1 MISIQTQHFNF
12 HRIFLLA
19 VGLWPYQQSWLV
31 KFQLVLF
38 FSIQISFI
46 LFQLTVFI
54 SAKCTPDL
62 VIKVL
67 SIVLLLIMYA
77 IEYNSFRMNAQAVRC
92 LFEQLQHICNELKD
106 ENEIAI
112 IKKYGNNAKRYAAIL
127 MLLYIC
133 ITIIMFLLPI
143 LPRLLGFVLHINA
156 TQPRVMQQLMPNY
169 IIDQGKHF
177 YLILLY
183 MYAAL
188 LIGATAL
195 VGIGMTLLSYLKHAC
210 GMFRIASYR
219 IEKAITMWTNTRL
232 ENEIIIYKEIAYA
245 VDIHCKAINFRR
257 SHILLISVGVICLTL
272 NLYAIAVNA
281 SHGGDVEQLLLHFLI
296 AVIIFLYLFLA
307 NYAGQEI
314 TDHNDY
320 VYFTAYTVRWYTA
333 SVHVQKLILFLLQR
347 GSKTFSLNFG
357 GVVSLSLELFAALT
371 KASLSYFTVIYS
383 MQQ

>member
-127 MLLYIC
+127 M
-133 ITIIMFLLPI
+133 P
-143 LPRLLGFVLHINA
+143 
-156 TQPRVMQQLMPNY
+156 
-169 IIDQGKHF
+169 
-177 YLILLY
+177 
-183 MYAAL
+183 L

-245 VDIHCKAINFRR
+245 VDIHCKAIKFSLFLLYSFRR